1 MMKKMVIAF
10 SLLLLVPLVWA
21 QGNPARPDKGQ
32 RQAARRDMQKEQK
45 PVEPAARDSQ
55 AQRRADLRAALLAKR
70 PPEQQPQQS
79 ENNKHLTP
87 SERMELRQQLRQQ
100 QMERQGKG
108 G

>member
-1 MMKKMVIAF
+1 MKNMVIAF
-10 SLLLLVPLVWA
+10 SLLLLLPGVWA
-21 QGNPARPDKGQ
+21 QGNPAHPEKTQ
-32 RQAARRDMQKEQK
+32 RQAARREMLKEQK
-45 PVEPAARDSQ
+45 PVEPSVREQQ
-55 AQRRADLRAALLAKR
+55 AQRRADLRAALLSKR
-70 PPEQQPQQS
+70 APEQQQG